1 MLKLAKKVNLVIMSN
16 YMFIFV
22 FHFREIS
29 INSKVSKFSSIIILN
44 VLVNNT
50 ILHVDFHV
58 FFLVLRQ
65 MSKSSKA
72 DEPICFFCNESSTA
86 EKGPLHLVQSYRL
99 DQRVRRCANIL
110 EDSLLHAKLQNGDM
124 IAQDA
129 AYHKACL
136 SNVYR
141 SASNK
146 QLGGNFSKE
155 QRKLCGIAF
164 GEVVAFMEETLLT
177 STDEIPTFKLSDLI
191 KLYNTHLSDLG
202 VTLETRIHSTRFKN
216 RLLAQFEDLS
226 AYNDKKEVILVFNQD
241 VGEAIATAAEM
252 NYDDD
257 GYILAK
263 AANIIRRYVKS
274 YKICIINK
282 IG

>member
-1 MLKLAKKVNLVIMSN
+1 MLKLAKKGNLFIMSN

-22 FHFREIS
+22 FQFRELS
-29 INSKVSKFSSIIILN
+29 INSKVSKFSFYILN

-58 FFLVLRQ
+58 FFVVSRQ
-65 MSKSSKA
+65 MSKSSKD

-99 DQRVRRCANIL
+99 DQRVRRCANML

-129 AYHKACL
+129 VYHKACL
-136 SNVYR
+136 SNLYR

-146 QLGGNFSKE
+146 QLGGYFSNE
-155 QRKLCGIAF
+155 QRKLSGIAF

-177 STDEIPTFKLSDLI
+177 PTDEIPTFKLSDLI

-226 AYNDKKEVILVFNQD
+226 AYN
-241 VGEAIATAAEM
+241 TT
-252 NYDDD
+252 
-257 GYILAK
+257 
-263 AANIIRRYVKS
+263 KS
-274 YKICIINK
+274 KFTDLGRVSISY
-282 IG
+282 